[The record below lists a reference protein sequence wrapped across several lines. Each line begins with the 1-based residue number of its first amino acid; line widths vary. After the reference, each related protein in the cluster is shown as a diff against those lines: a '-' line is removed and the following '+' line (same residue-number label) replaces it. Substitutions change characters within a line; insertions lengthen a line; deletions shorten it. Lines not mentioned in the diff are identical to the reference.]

1 MEQEV
6 ETVDTVETGVVDNSD
21 NSDSRP
27 EWLPEKFNDPAELG
41 KAYKSLESK
50 LGEKEETLREQLK
63 EELHQERFGNRPA
76 SSGDYELPEIVNQE
90 EGFNNELLQWWADH
104 AYENG
109 YSQEQFKDGIE
120 RFAEF
125 TAPKDDV
132 NLDTERQA
140 LGDNADARIEA
151 ASMWAEQFFPEEVL
165 PAIELMCQKHEG
177 IVALEMMMQ
186 KMRDPSMDQNTNVA
200 SGLDQATLEEMSRDE
215 RYWNPARRDMNFVR
229 QVDDGYKKLY
239 NG

>member
-1 MEQEV
+1 MEQEAESVEAV
-6 ETVDTVETGVVDNSD
+6 ETVDNPDNSD
-21 NSDSRP
+21 NQRP

-76 SSGDYELPEIVNQE
+76 SSGDYELPEMINPE

-104 AYENG
+104 SYENG
-109 YSQEQFKDGIE
+109 YSQEQFQSGIE
-120 RFAEF
+120 RFAQYAGPDAQVDIE
-125 TAPKDDV
+125 AELK
-132 NLDTERQA
+132 Q
-140 LGDNADARIEA
+140 LGDNGEARVEA

-165 PAIELMCQKHEG
+165 PAIELMCQKHQG

-186 KMRDPSMDQNTNVA
+186 KMRDPSVSENTNVA
-200 SGLDQATLEEMSRDE
+200 SGLDQPTLEEMSRDE
-215 RYWNPARRDMNFVR
+215 RYWNPAKRDMNFVR
-229 QVDDGYKKLY
+229 QVDEGYKKLY

>member
-1 MEQEV
+1 MEQEA
-6 ETVDTVETGVVDNSD
+6 ETVETGVD
-21 NSDSRP
+21 DSLDSQRP
-27 EWLPEKFNDPAELG
+27 EWLPEKFSDPAELG

-50 LGEKEETLREQLK
+50 LGEKEESIKEQLK
-63 EELHQERFGNRPA
+63 EELLQERFGNRPET
-76 SSGDYELPEIVNQE
+76 SGDYELPETINSE

-109 YSQEQFKDGIE
+109 FSQDQFQEGIE

-125 TAPKDDV
+125 TVSEGPDLEAE
-132 NLDTERQA
+132 TRA
-140 LGDNADARIEA
+140 LGDNAEARIDA

-186 KMRDPSMDQNTNVA
+186 KMRDPAIEQNTNVA
-200 SGLDQATLEEMSRDE
+200 SGLDQTVLEDMARDE
-215 RYWNPARRDMNFVR
+215 RYWNPAKRDMNFVR
-229 QVDDGYKKLY
+229 QVDEGYKKLY

>member
-6 ETVDTVETGVVDNSD
+6 ETVETVETPVVETAESE
-21 NSDSRP
+21 RP
-27 EWLPEKFNDPAELG
+27 EWLPEKFSDPAELG

-50 LGEKEETLREQLK
+50 LGEKEESIKEQLK
-63 EELHQERFGNRPA
+63 EELLQERFGNRPET
-76 SSGDYELPEIVNQE
+76 SGDYELPEIVNEE

-109 YSQEQFKDGIE
+109 FSQDQFKEGIE

-125 TAPKDDV
+125 TAPQGPDIEAETK
-132 NLDTERQA
+132 A
-140 LGDNADARIEA
+140 LGDNAEARIEA

-177 IVALEMMMQ
+177 IVALETMMQ
-186 KMRDPSMDQNTNVA
+186 KMRDPSVSENTSVA
-200 SGLDQATLEEMSRDE
+200 SGLDQTVLEEMARDE
-215 RYWNPARRDMNFVR
+215 RYWNPAKRDMNFVR
-229 QVDDGYKKLY
+229 QVDEGYKKLY